1 MQPQLVNGKWEG
13 TWSTNH
19 PASSVVVTVSAEDP
33 TDTIGGSRQLTGG
46 LGTPI
51 DPPLIPQG
59 GVVSGASF
67 APNTPLAPGEI
78 VSLFGTKLA
87 DTTAGAASLPLPTQ
101 LSGTSLVIGG
111 IGMPILYTSNG
122 QVNAVVPYG
131 LTPNTSQQV
140 LVQRDAT
147 LSVPVSVDV
156 GPAQPG
162 VFFQAPMQ
170 GIIIAYRGQTNFL
183 AAPGS
188 PATAGDVLVIYSAGL
203 GPVIPAVADGV
214 GAPSNPPATT
224 TSQPTVTI
232 GGINAPIQFSGLA
245 PGFVGLYQVNAVV
258 PPGVTPGNQVPVIL
272 SIAGQTSPPV
282 TIAVK

>member
-1 MQPQLVNGKWEG
+1 
-13 TWSTNH
+13 
-19 PASSVVVTVSAEDP
+19 
-33 TDTIGGSRQLTGG
+33 
-46 LGTPI
+46 
-51 DPPLIPQG
+51 
-59 GVVSGASF
+59 
-67 APNTPLAPGEI
+67 
-78 VSLFGTKLA
+78 
-87 DTTAGAASLPLPTQ
+87 
-101 LSGTSLVIGG
+101 
-111 IGMPILYTSNG
+111 MPILYTSNG